1 MKSREKSKFRI
12 LFVCEGNTCRSPMAE
27 AALRAKIPQ
36 SLIRSLD
43 ILSAGL
49 STFNGLPA
57 TEEAQLVAGRK
68 GYDLTGHR
76 SRQIS
81 ADIVESSHLILCMEP
96 AQARYLQER
105 FPGSADRIYALL
117 MFAGGRNE
125 PIEDPYLKSLR
136 VYIKTMNQIDSEL
149 KRCKT
154 SIWNRVRNRARCSG
168 NPPDSNSA

>member
-1 MKSREKSKFRI
+1 MFRI

-36 SLIRSLD
+36 SLIRSVD

-57 TEEAQLVAGRK
+57 SEEAQLAAGRK

-76 SRQIS
+76 SRQIN
-81 ADIVESSHLILCMEP
+81 AGLVESSHLILCMEP
-96 AQARYLQER
+96 AQARYLQKR
-105 FPGSADRIYALL
+105 FPGSAERVHALR
-117 MFAGGRNE
+117 MFAGGIDE
-125 PIEDPYLKSLR
+125 PIEDPYMQNIR
-136 VYIKTMNQIDSEL
+136 VYIKTMSQIDTEL

-154 SIWNRVRNRARCSG
+154 GIWKKVRNRFGGSG
-168 NPPDSNSA
+168 KPPDSKCS